1 MSTRPV
7 PSTAARILDV
17 AETEFAARGYDAA
30 SLGDI
35 ADRVGI
41 RTASLYKHFG
51 SKRDL
56 YIAVVHRLLDP
67 YFRLLGELLAVPN
80 TAAQAERNLETVLDH
95 YFHTPNL
102 ARLVQHAAL
111 AEGEAL
117 DLLVKKWYGP
127 LFRRAGKLSANAPYL
142 ARGRRRDATWL
153 VSVFH
158 STMSGYLTMAAL
170 HARVTGQDP
179 LHPRARDR
187 FSQLL
192 AEMARTLW
200 REATRSP
207 STSRRRR

>member
-102 ARLVQHAAL
+102 ARLVQHAA
-111 AEGEAL
+111 
-117 DLLVKKWYGP
+117 
-127 LFRRAGKLSANAPYL
+127 
-142 ARGRRRDATWL
+142 
-153 VSVFH
+153 
-158 STMSGYLTMAAL
+158 
-170 HARVTGQDP
+170 
-179 LHPRARDR
+179 
-187 FSQLL
+187 
-192 AEMARTLW
+192 
-200 REATRSP
+200 
-207 STSRRRR
+207 